1 MSDFNDR
8 NENEELNEG
17 LERDEAYVTGE
28 ENNNNRNEKKKKSSK
43 ALAGTM
49 AIALTASLLG
59 GGIGGLGVYSF
70 MDSKEDTKIER
81 EHETKTVSVPEFKA
95 SGTMTTAEAVKA
107 VTPAVVGVSTK
118 SVVQDNFFNGASEQE
133 GIGSGFI
140 ISEEGLVVT
149 NYHVVNG
156 ASEVKV
162 ILSDGQEVA
171 AKVVNFDKEADLAVI
186 DITDDIKMPGVAKL
200 GDSSKLLAGEDVI
213 AIGNPLGKEFSK
225 TVTKGI
231 ISSPNRELSVSGSPD
246 DVEIFIQT
254 DAAINP
260 GNSGGPL
267 INASGEVIG
276 VNTAK
281 KVGEE
286 IEGIGFSIP
295 INTVKDKLDNLS
307 KPNLVLGIGAMNID
321 EEISK
326 TRNIPVGVRIS
337 SVAEFSPAELAGLR
351 IGDVITE
358 YNGKKIKTVEELNKL
373 KSGAKEND
381 VVQLTI
387 FRDGKTLKADVKLEL
402 Y

>member
-8 NENEELNEG
+8 NENEELNES
-17 LERDEAYVTGE
+17 LERNEVYATNEG
-28 ENNNNRNEKKKKSSK
+28 NNKNQKKKKSNK

-149 NYHVVNG
+149 NYHVING

-186 DITDDIKMPGVAKL
+186 DITDNIKMPGVAKL

-373 KSGAKEND
+373 KSGSKEND

>member
-28 ENNNNRNEKKKKSSK
+28 ENNNNRNEKKKKLSK

-337 SVAEFSPAELAGLR
+337 SVA
-351 IGDVITE
+351 
-358 YNGKKIKTVEELNKL
+358 
-373 KSGAKEND
+373 
-381 VVQLTI
+381 
-387 FRDGKTLKADVKLEL
+387 
-402 Y
+402 